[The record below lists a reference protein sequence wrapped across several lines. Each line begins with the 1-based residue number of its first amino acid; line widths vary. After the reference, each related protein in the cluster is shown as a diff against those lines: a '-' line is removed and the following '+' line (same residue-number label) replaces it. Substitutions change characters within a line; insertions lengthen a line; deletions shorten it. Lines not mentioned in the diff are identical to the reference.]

1 MKWRDALWVLSI
13 FDTWVWCAQCVHGCS
28 MQQVDMDCSGSLVC
42 AEIVHAIDHNKYT
55 LEQRDTCLIS
65 TFY

>member
-1 MKWRDALWVLSI
+1 
-13 FDTWVWCAQCVHGCS
+13 